1 MLAALWVTAIATAV
15 LTVGGLITAVI
26 ALRTYGEQLKANQK
40 QAQLIDLQLRAQA
53 RRVLVRQ
60 KSETVRTYRFH
71 TKPAEQDSGDSSA
84 RVFTV
89 HVLNT
94 SAMPISDVVFYWYD
108 GQNRMADDVPDRTGP
123 LLPDSETQAVR
134 SYDIH
139 SPQHDYKALVSFRD
153 PDGLTWVAKSDESQ
167 FQPVSPSQIPP
178 VIWPGDLS
186 ELTADAPQPPPETAP
201 NSR

>member
-40 QAQLIDLQLRAQA
+40 QAQLIDLHLCAQA

-123 LLPDSETQAVR
+123 LLPDSETQASAHMTSTR
-134 SYDIH
+134 HNTITRH
-139 SPQHDYKALVSFRD
+139 LSPLETPR
-153 PDGLTWVAKSDESQ
+153 PDLGSQ
-167 FQPVSPSQIPP
+167 IRRKPIPAGSPSQIPP